1 MWRLSRPLHG
11 DRGAVAIIVA
21 MLFGFGVM
29 IGAAALTID
38 VGRINLDRRQLQNG
52 ADAAALSAAAD
63 CVLGKCPNKDVTAD
77 MDRLRALADGNAG
90 ADQASAVARVDGKFA
105 LCGTPTVNGVATGL
119 TDCQQPANT
128 SNLQECPTPK
138 LPSADTPYV
147 RVFTQTLNASKT
159 QTLLPYSFGAAI
171 TGPGSGANQQ
181 ACASV
186 AWGQVSITAS
196 VPLTLSGCE
205 WKRATANGTYYAP
218 QPSGASPFYGGGSPQ
233 ADWPNAART
242 PPLSTLPT
250 PLPANGQEVVIYL
263 QEHEPNSYDSGCYVG
278 SSNGH
283 DAPGSFGWVDSTNCL
298 LNISTSN
305 WVKTA
310 TGGDTPNPCKDVM
323 VADWK
328 HIIFLPVFDCAADG
342 IQTGSVPDP
351 LPTID
356 WCETGTGSN
365 TYYHIKGWARF
376 YLSGYHLP
384 SGDAVSPASGIV
396 PCDGGYRCISGW
408 FLQGLV
414 DAPITITTPDSNFG
428 VKGIMPVG

>member
-1 MWRLSRPLHG
+1 MWRLSRPPQD

-63 CVLGKCPNKDVTAD
+63 CVLGTCPNKDVTAD

-105 LCGTPTVNGVATGL
+105 LCGTPSVNGVATGL
-119 TDCQQPANT
+119 TDCQQPPDT

-138 LPSADTPYV
+138 LPSAATPYV
-147 RVFTQTLNASKT
+147 RVFTQSLNAAKNK
-159 QTLLPYSFGAAI
+159 TLLPYTVGAAI
-171 TGPGSGANQQ
+171 AGPGSGANQQ

-186 AWGQVSITAS
+186 AWGQASITAS
-196 VPLTLSGCE
+196 VPLTLSACE
-205 WKRATANGTYYAP
+205 WDRATTTGTKYAP
-218 QPSGASPFYGGGSPQ
+218 QPSGASPFYGGFGQ
-233 ADWPNAART
+233 APWPNAART

-250 PLPANGQEVVIYL
+250 PYPANGQEVVIYL
-263 QEHEPNSYDSGCYVG
+263 QSHAPNGYDSSCYVG

-283 DAPGSFGWVDSTNCL
+283 DAPGSFGWVDSATCTAT
-298 LNISTSN
+298 ISTDN
-305 WVKTA
+305 WVKTD
-310 TGGDTPNPCKDVM
+310 TGGDTPNPCKSVVDTS
-323 VADWK
+323 WK
-328 HIIFLPVFDCAADG
+328 TVIFLPVFDCTTLG
-342 IQTGSVPDP
+342 PQTGPVPNP
-351 LPTID
+351 LPTPT
-356 WCETGTGSN
+356 WCETGNGSN
-365 TYYHIKGWARF
+365 TYYHVKGWARF
-376 YLSGYHLP
+376 YLSGFHLP
-384 SGDAVSPASGIV
+384 SADKVSPASNSV
-396 PCDGGYRCISGW
+396 PCSGGDRCISGW

-428 VKGIMPVG
+428 VKGLMPVG

>member
-1 MWRLSRPLHG
+1 MRCMSRLRPD

-29 IGAAALTID
+29 IAAAALTID

-63 CVLGKCPNKDVTAD
+63 CVLGKCPNKNDPAD
-77 MDRLRALADGNAG
+77 MGRLTALADGNAG
-90 ADQASAVARVDGKFA
+90 ADQRSDVARVDSKFA
-105 LCGTPTVNGVATGL
+105 LCGTPTVKGVATGL
-119 TDCQQPANT
+119 TDCQQLADT

-138 LPSADTPYV
+138 LPSSDTPYV
-147 RVFTQTLNASKT
+147 RVFTQTTSS
-159 QTLLPYSFGAAI
+159 QGVHLLPYSFGAAI
-171 TGPGSGANQQ
+171 AGAGSGANQQ

-186 AWGQVSITAS
+186 AWGQVSMTAS
-196 VPLTLSGCE
+196 VPLSLSGCE
-205 WKRATANGTYYAP
+205 WERATANGTYYAP

-263 QEHEPNSYDSGCYVG
+263 QGHEPNGYVSSCYIG

-283 DAPGSFGWVDSTNCL
+283 DAPGSFGWVDSSTCIAS
-298 LNISTSN
+298 ISTDD
-305 WVKTA
+305 WVKTDA
-310 TGGDTPNPCKDVM
+310 GGDTPNPCKSVLN
-323 VADWK
+323 AAWK
-328 HIIFLPVFDCAADG
+328 TVTFLPVFDCTALG
-342 IQTGSVPDP
+342 PQSGPVPDP
-351 LPTID
+351 LPNPT
-356 WCETGTGSN
+356 WCKNGNGSN

-376 YLSGYHLP
+376 YLSGFHLA
-384 SGDAVSPASGIV
+384 SDDKVSPASGIV
-396 PCDGGYRCISGW
+396 PCGGGDRCISGW

-414 DAPITITTPDSNFG
+414 DAPIKVTTPDSNFG
-428 VKGIMPVG
+428 VKGLMPVG

>member
-90 ADQASAVARVDGKFA
+90 ADHASAVARVDGKFA

-119 TDCQQPANT
+119 TDCQQLADT

-186 AWGQVSITAS
+186 AWGQASITAS
-196 VPLTLSGCE
+196 VPLTLSACE
-205 WKRATANGTYYAP
+205 WERATANGTYYAP

-242 PPLSTLPT
+242 WPLSMLPT

-263 QEHEPNSYDSGCYVG
+263 QSHEPSGYVSSCYVG
-278 SSNGH
+278 SSGGH
-283 DAPGSFGWVDSTNCL
+283 DAPGSFGWVDSASC
-298 LNISTSN
+298 ISTVTTDN
-305 WVKTA
+305 WIRTD
-310 TGGDTPNPCKDVM
+310 TGGDTPNACKTVM
-323 VADWK
+323 DGAWK
-328 HIIFLPVFDCAADG
+328 TVTFLPVFDCTHIG
-342 IQTGSVPDP
+342 PISGPVPDP
-351 LPTID
+351 LPNPT
-356 WCETGTGSN
+356 WCETGNGNT
-365 TYYHIKGWARF
+365 TYYHLKGWARF
-376 YLSGYHLP
+376 YLSGFHLP
-384 SGDAVSPASGIV
+384 SDDKVSPASGSL
-396 PCDGGYRCISGW
+396 PCSGGDRCISGW

-414 DAPITITTPDSNFG
+414 DAPIKITTPDSNFG